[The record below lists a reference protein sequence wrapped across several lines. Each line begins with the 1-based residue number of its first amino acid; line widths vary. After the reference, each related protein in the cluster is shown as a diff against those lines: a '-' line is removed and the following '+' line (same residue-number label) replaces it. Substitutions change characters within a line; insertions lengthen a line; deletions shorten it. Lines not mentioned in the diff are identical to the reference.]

1 MTSSFFFATLTYA
14 RVARLHRKEKKE
26 KKNKEKIFKIQTIV
40 RKTNLHLNVQKT
52 RKSAKRHLL
61 DLHGQQSDFFFPTL
75 ERLHARHGC
84 LVTSADPIVDTTPYS
99 FSTIL
104 CFFSPL
110 TTVAFLFMFFVCFI
124 FFPGS
129 TSTIE
134 ELIRV

>member
-61 DLHGQQSDFFFPTL
+61 DLHGQQSDFFFQL
-75 ERLHARHGC
+75 WSVFML
-84 LVTSADPIVDTTPYS
+84 DM
-99 FSTIL
+99 
-104 CFFSPL
+104 
-110 TTVAFLFMFFVCFI
+110 VAL
-124 FFPGS
+124 
-129 TSTIE
+129 
-134 ELIRV
+134 